1 MVASGPLAAFV
12 ARPPE
17 AVTFDFWDTL
27 VCTRTSGTR
36 AARLAALG
44 PVLAE
49 LAPQVDDAALTA
61 ALDAAVQRFT
71 DRWHANVQFTAT
83 DGALAVV
90 DALGVNFNGE
100 ALDGFVAAFVQS
112 AVDLRPDLT
121 PQVVE
126 TLIALRAADV
136 RLGIVCDV
144 GLTSSDVLRTY
155 LDHHQVLE
163 LFDHWSFSDEVG
175 VYKPDP
181 AIFHHALEGLGGVD
195 PAHAVH
201 VGDLRRTDV
210 AGARAVGMVTVRYSG
225 RNDDGGVMAEPA
237 TGGPPQGVHA
247 DADAV
252 VADHAHLPTLLG
264 ITPLR

>member
-1 MVASGPLAAFV
+1 MAASGPLAAFV
-12 ARPPE
+12 ARPPD

-27 VCTRTSGTR
+27 VGTSTSGTR
-36 AARLAALG
+36 AARRAALG

-49 LAPQVDDAALTA
+49 LAPQVDDDALTV

-71 DRWHANVQFTAT
+71 DHWHANVQFTAT
-83 DGALAVV
+83 DGARAVV
-90 DALGVNFNGE
+90 DALGVNLNGE
-100 ALDGFVAAFVQS
+100 ALDRFVTAFLES

-126 TLIALRAADV
+126 TLTALRAADV

-144 GLTSSDVLRTY
+144 GLTSSAVLRTY

-181 AIFHHALEGLGGVD
+181 AIFHHALGGLGGVE
-195 PAHAVH
+195 PARAVH

-225 RNDDGGVMAEPA
+225 RNDDCGGMAEPA
-237 TGGPPQGVHA
+237 TGGNPGVA
-247 DADAV
+247 DPDADAV
-252 VADHAHLPTLLG
+252 ISDHSHLPTLLG